1 MFKKSI
7 LKNFSFFFFFI
18 TYLFIILCCFTDF
31 KYAMQVIAFAVV
43 FGLINT
49 YTIICVFKN
58 EFFAE
63 KERIEIELKKQVE
76 CSSNHLTTI
85 LNNMPMMAYVIDSDN
100 NFLAGNNEALKFFNI
115 REGGQLD
122 ELSADIFERDTME
135 QMKEENALIFKTK
148 RTLITDRHVKLTNG
162 KQNWFRIRKIPIL
175 KSNEDVEGFVV
186 FGRNIDIERDAK
198 RQRETYISTLSHD
211 LKIPTLAQ
219 IRALELLVNG
229 NLGSVNDGQKEM
241 LNLTLDSCYCMYDM
255 LSTILTTY
263 KYENNDIIL
272 NYEKI
277 HMLKLLDEAFSKSVR
292 AMHNK
297 NIKVR
302 VKAKDK
308 FVSFYAD
315 KIQMKKA
322 FENLI
327 DFCVSNAYTDTEII
341 CEIEKINNSNAVFIS
356 LGFESP
362 YVSHE
367 TIQNMFKM
375 YTTASEKMDKVG
387 SSLNLYL
394 AKQIINAHNGKINV
408 ESKKS
413 NYNNYNIE
421 LPCINECKLSAITC

>member
-1 MFKKSI
+1 M
-7 LKNFSFFFFFI
+7 
-18 TYLFIILCCFTDF
+18 CCFVDF
-31 KYAMQVIAFAVV
+31 KYAMQVIGFAVV

-63 KERIEIELKKQVE
+63 KERMEKELKKQVE
-76 CSSNHLTTI
+76 SSTNHLTAI
-85 LNNMPMMAYVIDSDN
+85 LNNMPMMAYVIDADN
-100 NFLAGNNEALKFFNI
+100 NFLTGNVEALKFFDI
-115 REGGQLD
+115 REGGQLN
-122 ELSADIFERDTME
+122 ELSSDIFERDTME

-148 RTLITDRHVKLTNG
+148 KTLITDRHVKLRNG
-162 KQNWFRIRKIPIL
+162 RQNWFRIRKVPIL
-175 KSNEDVEGFVV
+175 NQKDNVEGFVV
-186 FGRNIDIERDAK
+186 FGKNIDVERDAK

-219 IRALELLVNG
+219 IRALELLANG
-229 NLGSVNDGQKEM
+229 NLGNINDEQKEM

-272 NYEKI
+272 NYEKV
-277 HMLKLLDEAFSKSVR
+277 HMLKLLDEAFAKSVR
-292 AMHNK
+292 VMHNK
-297 NIKVR
+297 NIKIR

-308 FVSFYAD
+308 FVSLYAD
-315 KIQMKKA
+315 KSQMRKA

-327 DFCVSNAYTDTEII
+327 DFCVSSAYKNTEII
-341 CEIEKINNSNAVFIS
+341 CEIGKINNSNSIFIS

-362 YVSHE
+362 YVSSE

-375 YTTASEKMDKVG
+375 YTTSSEKMDKVG

-394 AKQIINAHNGKINV
+394 AKQIINAHNGKIVV

-413 NYNNYNIE
+413 NHNHYNIE
-421 LPCINECKLSAITC
+421 LPCINECKLSAIAC

>member
-1 MFKKSI
+1 M
-7 LKNFSFFFFFI
+7 
-18 TYLFIILCCFTDF
+18 CCFVDF
-31 KYAMQVIAFAVV
+31 KYAMQVIGFAVV

-63 KERIEIELKKQVE
+63 KERMEKELKKQVE
-76 CSSNHLTTI
+76 SSTNHLTAI
-85 LNNMPMMAYVIDSDN
+85 LNNMPMMAYVIDADN
-100 NFLAGNNEALKFFNI
+100 NFLTGNVEALKFFDI
-115 REGGQLD
+115 REGGQLN
-122 ELSADIFERDTME
+122 ELSSDIFERDTME

-148 RTLITDRHVKLTNG
+148 KTLITDRHVKLRNG
-162 KQNWFRIRKIPIL
+162 RQNWFRIRKVPIL
-175 KSNEDVEGFVV
+175 NQKDNVEGFVV
-186 FGRNIDIERDAK
+186 FGKNIDVERDAK

-219 IRALELLVNG
+219 IRALELLANG
-229 NLGSVNDGQKEM
+229 NLGNINDEQKEM

-272 NYEKI
+272 NYEKV
-277 HMLKLLDEAFSKSVR
+277 HMLKLLDEAFAKSVR
-292 AMHNK
+292 VMHNK
-297 NIKVR
+297 NIKIR

-308 FVSFYAD
+308 FVSLYAD
-315 KIQMKKA
+315 KSQMRKA

-327 DFCVSNAYTDTEII
+327 DFCVSSAYKNTEII
-341 CEIEKINNSNAVFIS
+341 CEIGKINNSNSIFIS

-362 YVSHE
+362 YVSSE

-375 YTTASEKMDKVG
+375 YTTSSEKMDKVG

-394 AKQIINAHNGKINV
+394 AKQIINAHNGKIVV

-413 NYNNYNIE
+413 NYNHYNIE
-421 LPCINECKLSAITC
+421 LPCINECKLSAIAC

>member
-7 LKNFSFFFFFI
+7 LKNFSFFIFF
-18 TYLFIILCCFTDF
+18 TTFIIIIMCCFVDF
-31 KYAMQVIAFAVV
+31 KYAMQVIGFAVV

-63 KERIEIELKKQVE
+63 KERMEKELKKQVE
-76 CSSNHLTTI
+76 SSTNHLTAI
-85 LNNMPMMAYVIDSDN
+85 LNNMPMMAYVIDADN
-100 NFLAGNNEALKFFNI
+100 NFLTGNVEALKFFDI
-115 REGGQLD
+115 REGGQLN
-122 ELSADIFERDTME
+122 ELSSDIFERDTME

-148 RTLITDRHVKLTNG
+148 KTLITDRHVKLRNG
-162 KQNWFRIRKIPIL
+162 RQNWFRIRKVPIL
-175 KSNEDVEGFVV
+175 NQKDNVEGFVV
-186 FGRNIDIERDAK
+186 FGKNIDVERDAK

-219 IRALELLVNG
+219 IRALELLANG
-229 NLGSVNDGQKEM
+229 NLGNINDEQKEM

-272 NYEKI
+272 NYEKV
-277 HMLKLLDEAFSKSVR
+277 HMLKLLDEAFAKSVR
-292 AMHNK
+292 VMHNK
-297 NIKVR
+297 NIKIR

-308 FVSFYAD
+308 FVSLYAD
-315 KIQMKKA
+315 KSQMRKA

-327 DFCVSNAYTDTEII
+327 DFCVSSAYKNTEII
-341 CEIEKINNSNAVFIS
+341 CEIGKINNSNSIFIS

-362 YVSHE
+362 YVSSE

-375 YTTASEKMDKVG
+375 YTTSSEKMDKVG

-394 AKQIINAHNGKINV
+394 AKQIINAHNGKIVV

-413 NYNNYNIE
+413 NYNHYNIE
-421 LPCINECKLSAITC
+421 LPCINECKLSAIAC

>member
-7 LKNFSFFFFFI
+7 LKNFSFFIFF
-18 TYLFIILCCFTDF
+18 TTFIIIIMCCFVDF
-31 KYAMQVIAFAVV
+31 KYAMQVIGFAVV

-63 KERIEIELKKQVE
+63 KERMEKELKKQVE
-76 CSSNHLTTI
+76 SSTNHLTAI
-85 LNNMPMMAYVIDSDN
+85 LNNMPMMAYVIDADN
-100 NFLAGNNEALKFFNI
+100 NFLTGNVEALKFFDI
-115 REGGQLD
+115 REGGQLN
-122 ELSADIFERDTME
+122 ELSSDIFERDTME

-148 RTLITDRHVKLTNG
+148 KTLITDRHVKLRNG
-162 KQNWFRIRKIPIL
+162 RQNWFRIRKVPIL
-175 KSNEDVEGFVV
+175 NQKDNVEGFVV
-186 FGRNIDIERDAK
+186 FGKNIDVERDAK

-219 IRALELLVNG
+219 IRALELLANG
-229 NLGSVNDGQKEM
+229 NLGNINDEQKEM

-272 NYEKI
+272 NYEKV
-277 HMLKLLDEAFSKSVR
+277 HMLKLLDEAFAKSVR
-292 AMHNK
+292 VMHNK
-297 NIKVR
+297 NIKIR

-308 FVSFYAD
+308 FVSLYAD
-315 KIQMKKA
+315 KSQMRKA

-327 DFCVSNAYTDTEII
+327 DFCVSSAYKNTEII
-341 CEIEKINNSNAVFIS
+341 CEIGKINNSNSIFIS

-362 YVSHE
+362 YVSSE

-375 YTTASEKMDKVG
+375 YTTSSEKMDKVG

-394 AKQIINAHNGKINV
+394 AKQIINAHNGKIVV

-413 NYNNYNIE
+413 NHNHYNIE
-421 LPCINECKLSAITC
+421 LPCINECKLSAIAC

>member
-7 LKNFSFFFFFI
+7 LKNFSFFVFSTTFVI
-18 TYLFIILCCFTDF
+18 IILCCFTDF

-421 LPCINECKLSAITC
+421 LPCINECKLSAIAC